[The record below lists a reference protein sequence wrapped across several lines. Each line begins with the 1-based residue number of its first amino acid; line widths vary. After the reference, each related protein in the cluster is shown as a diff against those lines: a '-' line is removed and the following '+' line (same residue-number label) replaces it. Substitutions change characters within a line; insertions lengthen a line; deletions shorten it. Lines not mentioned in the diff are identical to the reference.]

1 VELVSSAR
9 HAALNSRR
17 KVLVFLEQLKSEG
30 ASSAR
35 SRLDLE
41 DEFGTNINDDGEDD
55 MASDVQEGA
64 QSTVGSLVQRNGV
77 VRPPQ
82 TTFASAHTDTM
93 LHATA
98 LQHVE
103 PGPDDEPGPHYES
116 YGSSFGNFGP
126 MPPESAFGEVCFV
139 WHSILLCATTGADDI
154 VVAYS
159 CSWCPA
165 PHIRCFAVREGPDF
179 PPRIP
184 CF

>member
-1 VELVSSAR
+1 MELVSSAR

-41 DEFGTNINDDGEDD
+41 DEFETNINGDGEEDI
-55 MASDVQEGA
+55 ASDVQEGA

-93 LHATA
+93 LHAT
-98 LQHVE
+98 
-103 PGPDDEPGPHYES
+103 
-116 YGSSFGNFGP
+116 
-126 MPPESAFGEVCFV
+126 
-139 WHSILLCATTGADDI
+139 T
-154 VVAYS
+154 
-159 CSWCPA
+159 PA
-165 PHIRCFAVREGPDF
+165 CRARAG
-179 PPRIP
+179 
-184 CF
+184 